1 MLLTACFGICAG
13 KATVGDDNLADGR
26 QSSQQH
32 AAPHWRVMTKP
43 ASPVMLAECDDSDNQ
58 VASYQL
64 LESSSDM
71 VAFSFD
77 GHQSRLAISTSD
89 KKIHLWSLKASR
101 TPARTSLEV
110 ESPAAP
116 AVILRLSP
124 DGQWMAS
131 GDNHGRITL
140 WNLRDS
146 DAGYSNLRRPW
157 ISQPVDILEFSPDGL
172 WLFCASNDANKYLYF
187 AKLWKLGEDVDA
199 KDGIR
204 LNANT
209 YPFESA
215 QFAPGGRWFITGHN
229 NGPRIWDLH
238 SVDPSRNPIV
248 VGSTDIQRQV
258 IELADGTW
266 RLQDGGSTLAKPQSN
281 EAAAGVN

>member
-1 MLLTACFGICAG
+1 LSSH
-13 KATVGDDNLADGR
+13 DDPRDLAY
-26 QSSQQH
+26 
-32 AAPHWRVMTKP
+32 
-43 ASPVMLAECDDSDNQ
+43 L
-58 VASYQL
+58 
-64 LESSSDM
+64 
-71 VAFSFD
+71 
-77 GHQSRLAISTSD
+77 
-89 KKIHLWSLKASR
+89 
-101 TPARTSLEV
+101 V

-116 AVILRLSP
+116 AVILGLSP

-131 GDNHGRITL
+131 GDHHGRITL
-140 WNLRDS
+140 WNLRDA

-172 WLFCASNDANKYLYF
+172 WLFCASNDTNKYLYL
-187 AKLWKLGEDVDA
+187 AKLWKLGEHDDA

-238 SVDPSRNPIV
+238 SVDPSKNPVV
-248 VGSTDIQRQV
+248 VGSNDIQRQTIFNV
-258 IELADGTW
+258 KRYSTSGDRA
-266 RLQDGGSTLAKPQSN
+266 GGRHVAIARRWQHSG
-281 EAAAGVN
+281 EAAKQ